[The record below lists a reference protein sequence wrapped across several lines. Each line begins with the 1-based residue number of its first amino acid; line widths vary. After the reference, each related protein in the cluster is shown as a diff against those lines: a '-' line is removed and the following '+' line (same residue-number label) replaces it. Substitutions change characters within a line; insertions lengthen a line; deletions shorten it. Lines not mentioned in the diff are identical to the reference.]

1 MAMITQASLNALR
14 VTFRN
19 DYAKAYSLAQNWYDK
34 VSTTIPSTT
43 KLNTYGWAAD
53 LPIMREWAN
62 DERKVQNVKEMA
74 YNLIN
79 RKFELTYAVLRDDIE
94 DDTLGLYT
102 QQFSNL
108 GMQAKKHP
116 DLLMRDTIQAGQN
129 TACFDGLS
137 FFNTAHPVDIYDI
150 SKGTYSNYSASGMA
164 LTPQNYETVRALM
177 MGYKGT
183 SGVELGIMPNI
194 LLVPPQLEITARR
207 IVQSDMIPSAAG
219 TAPEQNMLKGTAD
232 IVVAPELSNQGTR
245 WYLLCTNR
253 GIMPFVYQLR
263 QAAEFTM
270 LTQLTDAN
278 VFNLDEYRFGSRI
291 RDNGGYSLPFLAYSA
306 SA

>member
-1 MAMITQASLNALR
+1 
-14 VTFRN
+14 
-19 DYAKAYSLAQNWYDK
+19 
-34 VSTTIPSTT
+34 
-43 KLNTYGWAAD
+43 
-53 LPIMREWAN
+53 
-62 DERKVQNVKEMA
+62 
-74 YNLIN
+74 
-79 RKFELTYAVLRDDIE
+79 
-94 DDTLGLYT
+94 
-102 QQFSNL
+102 
-108 GMQAKKHP
+108 
-116 DLLMRDTIQAGQN
+116 
-129 TACFDGLS
+129 
-137 FFNTAHPVDIYDI
+137 
-150 SKGTYSNYSASGMA
+150 
-164 LTPQNYETVRALM
+164 VRALM